1 MGQVES
7 MFIIYPKQLKYINF
21 INELLDFINRHSFK
35 SPNGI
40 GKTWRRCPSFLSEL
54 TVAPEYKLVRIDRA
68 AKARGISRSAFFVD
82 SAERHIKNLGVV
94 KTVC

>member
-7 MFIIYPKQLKYINF
+7 MFIIYPNPLKYIYF

-40 GKTWRRCPSFLSEL
+40 GKTWRRCRPFSSKL
-54 TVAPEYKLVRIDRA
+54 TAAPGYKRI
-68 AKARGISRSAFFVD
+68 
-82 SAERHIKNLGVV
+82 
-94 KTVC
+94 